1 MHLHGNNYERIAAM
15 KKELP
20 TVEYLR
26 KTIRYDAKTGKM
38 YWLKR
43 TNEHYPPKTAN
54 IEDQLNIGIITML
67 AKKLQP
73 TRTAEVILNAG
84 STR

>member
-26 KTIRYDAKTGKM
+26 KTIRYDATTGKM

-54 IEDQLNIGIITML
+54 I
-67 AKKLQP
+67 
-73 TRTAEVILNAG
+73 
-84 STR
+84 